1 MQNCL
6 AIGQGVKSLDKKK
19 RRGGRGSTSPLCQF
33 KGLKQKLQISTLM
46 ACGK

>member
-19 RRGGRGSTSPLCQF
+19 RRGGGVQRAPYVSL
-33 KGLKQKLQISTLM
+33 KG
-46 ACGK
+46 